1 MTAWTVTSIGA
12 LPNRLSSAVME
23 KHQQHHRQHNKQEL
37 CDGIR
42 RKQTRFRHATALPE
56 DDERHC
62 RGGRLRAGTF
72 GAVRVD
78 RTRSNKNVKA
88 NPVEP
93 LRSPVRYLVR

>member
-23 KHQQHHRQHNKQEL
+23 KYQQHHRQHSKQEL

-42 RKQTRFRHATALPE
+42 RKQARFRHATALPE

-62 RGGRLRAGTF
+62 RGGRLGAGTL

-78 RTRSNKNVKA
+78 RPCPNQNVED
-88 NPVEP
+88 NSVES
-93 LRSPVRYLVR
+93 LRSPV